1 MAALLFRDGKSSAEM
16 KRRRML
22 LFRRSRGL
30 CWEMCKAE
38 AEKQEVQR
46 AGCPD
51 EAQYVRERRL
61 VARAN
66 SGGMTVAP
74 GLRVT

>member
-1 MAALLFRDGKSSAEM
+1 MLAFQALERRVLGDVQGRSGKTED
-16 KRRRML
+16 
-22 LFRRSRGL
+22 
-30 CWEMCKAE
+30 
-38 AEKQEVQR
+38 QR